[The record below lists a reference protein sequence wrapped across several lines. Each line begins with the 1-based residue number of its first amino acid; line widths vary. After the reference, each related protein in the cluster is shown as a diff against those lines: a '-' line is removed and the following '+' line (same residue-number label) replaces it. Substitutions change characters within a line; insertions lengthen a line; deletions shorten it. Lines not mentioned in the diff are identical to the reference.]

1 MDNERERW
9 RRRAD
14 FIFASMGAAIGLGN
28 VWRFPYVTYANG
40 GGAFLI
46 PYFVALLTAG
56 IPLVILEFALGRL
69 HQGGAPVV
77 FSKIKRGLEWVGWLA
92 LFSVMLI
99 FFYYSVIM
107 AWSIDYI
114 WYSLKLSWAGNAQ
127 AFFYNQFLQLSH
139 GPGILGSLRWP
150 IAMGLL
156 ITWLWSFQYLR
167 HGTKGIG
174 KEIYITVILPWMILI
189 VMVIRGVTLP
199 GAIDGLNYYL
209 TPNFKALLSP
219 TPWLAAY
226 GQVFFSLS
234 LGMGSLI
241 IYSSYLPRNTDITNN
256 AFIVSLADAGTAFF
270 AGFAVF
276 SGLGY
281 LAYMQGV
288 GVTDVVGSGFGLA
301 FITYP
306 TVIKLMP
313 FGAPL
318 FGVLFFLLLS
328 TLAIDSQIS
337 QVEPFV
343 AGFIDKWN
351 FTRKKVLPI
360 VVAIGF
366 LVGLIFCTQGGYYW
380 IDIVDFFTLTFGI
393 TLVGL
398 MEALIV
404 GYVVKPQKLREYI
417 NEVSDIKIGGWWD
430 VCVMFI
436 TPIIL
441 GISFIGGLVKVLKK
455 GYGDYPSWTNFVGFG
470 LLFFILAL
478 SFIFMK
484 IKGRE
489 SQ

>member
-1 MDNERERW
+1 MADGRERW
-9 RRRAD
+9 GRRAD
-14 FIFASMGAAIGLGN
+14 FIFASIGSAIGLGN
-28 VWRFPYVTYANG
+28 VWRFPYITYANG

-56 IPLVILEFALGRL
+56 IPLVILEFALGRTY
-69 HQGGAPVV
+69 QGGAPAA
-77 FSKIKRGLEWVGWLA
+77 FSRIKKGLEWIGWLA
-92 LFSVMLI
+92 LFAVMLI

-107 AWSIDYI
+107 AWSFDYI
-114 WYSLKLSWAGNAQ
+114 WHSIKLSWGTNAKD
-127 AFFYNQFLQLSH
+127 FFYHQFLQKSS

-150 IAMGLL
+150 IVIGLF

-174 KEIYITVILPWMILI
+174 KEIYITVILPWLILI
-189 VMVIRGVTLP
+189 VMVIRGITLP
-199 GAIDGLNYYL
+199 GAINGLNYYL
-209 TPNFKALLSP
+209 APNFKALLSP
-219 TPWLAAY
+219 SPWLAAY

-234 LGMGSLI
+234 LGMGTLI
-241 IYSSYLPRNTDITNN
+241 IYSSYLPKKSDITNS

-281 LAYMQGV
+281 LAFMKGV
-288 GVTDVVGSGFGLA
+288 GVTHVVESGFGLA

-313 FGAPL
+313 FGAPV
-318 FGVLFFLLLS
+318 FGVLFFLLLA

-351 FTRKKVLPI
+351 FSRKKVLPI
-360 VVAIGF
+360 VVVIGF
-366 LVGLIFCTQGGYYW
+366 LVGLIFCTQGGYHW

-393 TLVGL
+393 TFVGL
-398 MEALIV
+398 MEAVIV
-404 GYVVKPQKLREYI
+404 GYVVKPKNLRNYI
-417 NEVSDIKIGGWWD
+417 NEVSEIHLGKWWD
-430 VCVMFI
+430 VCIMVI

-441 GISFIGGLVKVLKK
+441 GISFILGFIKVVRK
-455 GYGDYPSWTNFVGFG
+455 GYGGYPVWVNYVGFG
-470 LLFFILAL
+470 LLFLIFAL
-478 SFIFMK
+478 SFIFMAL
-484 IKGRE
+484 KGRE
-489 SQ
+489 SR

>member
-1 MDNERERW
+1 MAEERERW

-14 FIFASMGAAIGLGN
+14 FIFASIGASIGLGN
-28 VWRFPYVTYANG
+28 VWRFPYITYANG

-56 IPLVILEFALGRL
+56 IPLVILEFALGRSY
-69 HQGGAPVV
+69 QGGAPVA
-77 FSKIKRGLEWVGWLA
+77 FARIKKGLEWIGWLA
-92 LFSVMLI
+92 LFAVALI

-114 WYSLKLSWAGNAQ
+114 WHSVKLSWGTNAKD
-127 AFFYNQFLQLSH
+127 FFYNQFLQISE
-139 GPGILGSLRWP
+139 GPGILGALRWP
-150 IAMGLL
+150 IVIGLF

-167 HGTKGIG
+167 QGTKGIG
-174 KEIYITVILPWMILI
+174 KEIYFTVILPWIILI

-219 TPWLAAY
+219 SPWLAAY

-241 IYSSYLPRNTDITNN
+241 IYSSYLPKKSDITNN
-256 AFIVSLADAGTAFF
+256 AFMVSLADAGTAFF

-281 LAYMQGV
+281 LAWVKAV
-288 GVTDVVGSGFGLA
+288 GVTEVVGSGFGLA

-313 FGAPL
+313 FGAPI
-318 FGVLFFLLLS
+318 FGVLFFLLLA

-351 FTRKKVLPI
+351 FSRKKVLP
-360 VVAIGF
+360 VVVVIGF

-393 TLVGL
+393 TFVGL
-398 MEALIV
+398 MEAIIV
-404 GYVVKPQKLREYI
+404 GYVVKPRNLRNYI
-417 NEVSDIKIGGWWD
+417 NEVSEVYLGKWWD
-430 VCVMFI
+430 ICIMVI

-441 GISFIGGLVKVLKK
+441 GISFIGGFIKVISK
-455 GYGDYPSWTNFVGFG
+455 GYGSYPVWVNYVGFG
-470 LLFFILAL
+470 LLFLIFAL
-478 SFIFMK
+478 SFIFMGL
-484 IKGRE
+484 KGRE
-489 SQ
+489 TQ